1 MCSVSGF
8 VDADNIYDSYDFG
21 CGIADLVLGYADE
34 MTEGN
39 PIPTTSAVSAADR
52 LKVIA
57 VAVENTSILDGTD
70 SGETTVRRRQ
80 ATSTTTTSTSTVRVY
95 RTAPA
100 AELKLKLQGSG
111 REGGGQGDKDQ
122 SDRVAAILRNSEA
135 NRDITS
141 RLLRMYGDS
150 IICH

>member
-39 PIPTTSAVSAADR
+39 PIPTTSAASAADR

-80 ATSTTTTSTSTVRVY
+80 TTSTTTTTSTVRVY

-100 AELKLKLQGSG
+100 AEFKLKLQG
-111 REGGGQGDKDQ
+111 GGGEGSQGDNGQ

-141 RLLRMYGDS
+141 RLLRMLW
-150 IICH
+150 

>member
-80 ATSTTTTSTSTVRVY
+80 ATSTTTTSTSSTVRVY

-111 REGGGQGDKDQ
+111 REGGQGEKDQ

-141 RLLRMYGDS
+141 R
-150 IICH
+150 

>member
-52 LKVIA
+52 LKAIA
-57 VAVENTSILDGTD
+57 VAVENTSILDGAD

-80 ATSTTTTSTSTVRVY
+80 ATSTTTTSTSSTVRVY

-111 REGGGQGDKDQ
+111 REGGQGEKDQ

-141 RLLRMYGDS
+141 R
-150 IICH
+150 